1 MSSSAAFSVQSLGP
15 PPAIRSHW
23 GLAEQSQDSEPK
35 SSPHPRWEV
44 CISGQTARAPSW
56 KSQPLSPLIPFTL
69 EGPWLPSG
77 GPQHGPRTTQGFH

>member
-23 GLAEQSQDSEPK
+23 GLAEQSQDSSLSPLPIPVGK
-35 SSPHPRWEV
+35 S
-44 CISGQTARAPSW
+44 ASW
-56 KSQPLSPLIPFTL
+56 GREHVLHRGNHSLSRPLIPFSL
-69 EGPWLPSG
+69 EGPWLLSG